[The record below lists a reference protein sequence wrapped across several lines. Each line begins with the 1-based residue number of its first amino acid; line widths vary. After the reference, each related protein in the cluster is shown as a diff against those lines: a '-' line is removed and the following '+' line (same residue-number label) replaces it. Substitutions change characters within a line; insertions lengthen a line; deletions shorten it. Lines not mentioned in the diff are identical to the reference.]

1 MMSKEV
7 NRTVS
12 SCCTLKDT
20 GSALPFDSFDVVEWV
35 KGMMEKKL
43 LKKGIALRW
52 TNAWDSPELVV
63 NLVEID
69 PGNQALRW
77 LVPFV
82 SPAVL
87 EVEGKITFSG
97 SPPQPFHYVQKVHFG
112 LFGGTPKSMLKV
124 CADRITKKIIQFVLH
139 TLPL

>member
-1 MMSKEV
+1 MSKEV
-7 NRTVS
+7 TRTVS

-20 GSALPFDSFDVVEWV
+20 GHALPFDSFDVVEWV

-43 LKKGIALRW
+43 RKKGIALRW

-87 EVEGKITFSG
+87 AVEGKIALSG
-97 SPPQPFHYVQKVHFG
+97 SPPQSFHYVHKVHFG
-112 LFGGTPKSMLKV
+112 LFGGTPKSMLKI
-124 CADRITKKIIQFVLH
+124 CADRIAKKIIKFVLK